1 MWLAQQIF
9 LDLAVEY
16 LMKLAHD
23 WLKETLL
30 FLLSRRSQIV
40 ASVALVL
47 ESLKRANDLGQR
59 SLRIAK
65 QQHGLWVIKQFVF
78 NTSESWAH

>member
-1 MWLAQQIF
+1 MSLAQQHF

-16 LMKLAHD
+16 LTKLAND

-40 ASVALVL
+40 ASVERVL
-47 ESLKRANDLGQR
+47 EPLKRANDLGQR

-65 QQHGLWVIKQFVF
+65 QQHRLWVIKQFVF
-78 NTSESWAH
+78 DACESWAH

>member
-1 MWLAQQIF
+1 MSLAQQLF

-16 LMKLAHD
+16 LTKLAND

-40 ASVALVL
+40 ASVGRVL
-47 ESLKRANDLGQR
+47 QTLKCANNLGQR
-59 SLRIAK
+59 SFRIAK
-65 QQHGLWVIKQFVF
+65 QQHGLWIIKQFVF
-78 NTSESWAH
+78 DASESWAH

>member
-1 MWLAQQIF
+1 MSLAQQHF

-16 LMKLAHD
+16 LTKLAND

-40 ASVALVL
+40 ASVERVL
-47 ESLKRANDLGQR
+47 EPLKRANDLGQR
-59 SLRIAK
+59 SLCITK

-78 NTSESWAH
+78 NTSESWTH